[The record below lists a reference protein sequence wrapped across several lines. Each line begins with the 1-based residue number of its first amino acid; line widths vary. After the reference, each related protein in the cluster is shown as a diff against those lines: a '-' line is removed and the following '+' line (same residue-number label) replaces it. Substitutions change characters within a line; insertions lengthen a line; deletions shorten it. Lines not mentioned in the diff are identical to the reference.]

1 MFFFLEVIRENS
13 VINHAMAKT
22 VKSTEKTV
30 TAPARYQM
38 MFLVTVSIH
47 LVNEVPGERTFCA
60 SRGYENFSN

>member
-13 VINHAMAKT
+13 VINHAMMKT

-47 LVNEVPGERTFCA
+47 LNVLK
-60 SRGYENFSN
+60 Y